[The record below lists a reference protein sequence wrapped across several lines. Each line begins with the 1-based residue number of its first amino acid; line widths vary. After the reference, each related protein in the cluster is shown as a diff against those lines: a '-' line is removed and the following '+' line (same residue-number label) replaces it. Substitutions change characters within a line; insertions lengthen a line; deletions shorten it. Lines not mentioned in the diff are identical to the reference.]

1 MPCLRSLRVLS
12 LNMVNDVPLLD
23 KKIIKA
29 DGTEEKFDTQKIF
42 RGIFKAAEN
51 VGGSDESLAK
61 KLSIEVVDFLENR
74 LNGELEIP
82 STTIGEAVEKVLIE
96 KGHAK
101 TAKAFIVYRENKK
114 HLRQDKSSLGVTDDI
129 GFSYNTLYILKQR
142 YLKRNEKGE
151 TIETP
156 RQMIERIA
164 KTLSKVEKTPAK
176 RKKYYK
182 EFFDLMV
189 NFEFLPGSRTI
200 ANAGKASPQL
210 ANCFVWPVGDDI
222 NEIFDILYKS
232 TLIKK
237 HGGGCG
243 YNFSNIR
250 PEGDVV
256 AGIPDLAAGPVK
268 MIEMFNMMTSLFR
281 QEGKYESGNMA
292 ILNAD
297 HPDIFNFISAKQNDG
312 YLSKTNISVG
322 ITDEFM
328 EAAIKGKDWKLIN
341 PRTKETVNT
350 VSASS
355 ILDLMATM
363 AWQTGDPGII
373 NLSAMNKG
381 TAQSNPL
388 LGKKGMIMATN
399 PCGEVPL
406 YPFESCNLGYV
417 NYVKFVKKGKFDYK
431 RLSEV
436 MKVAVRLMDN
446 VIEASWFPVAEVT
459 KSVRDHRR
467 IGIGAVGWAETLA
480 LMGIPYDSEEAFKM
494 AEKVTKTMYET
505 AYSSSVEIAK
515 EKGPFPLVKD
525 SIWANKKEKPR
536 NVALLTFP
544 PSSSN
549 AVICETT
556 FGIEPYFA
564 LAYEQNVMEGMR
576 LKTVVPLL
584 VEKLKEAGVYS
595 EKLIQKIIN
604 NHGSI
609 QGIPEVPQSIK
620 KVFKVAHDLKWQD
633 HIKMQAAFQKWTD
646 NAITKTINMPVESNP
661 NDIKEAYI
669 MAWRL
674 GCKGLTVYR
683 DHTKKDQVFEFG
695 NGATQNNS
703 VIKMCPNC
711 DIPLKR
717 DKKCLKCE
725 RCGFSTCEL

>member
-1 MPCLRSLRVLS
+1 M
-12 LNMVNDVPLLD
+12 NDISLLD

-29 DGTEEKFDTQKIF
+29 DGSEEIFNSEKIF

-51 VGGSDESLAK
+51 VGGTNESLAK
-61 KLSIEVVDFLENR
+61 DLSLEVISFLKSK
-74 LNGELEIP
+74 LNGELTIP
-82 STTIGEAVEKVLIE
+82 SMLVGEAVEKILIE

-101 TAKAFIVYRENKK
+101 TAKAFIIYRENKK
-114 HLRQDKSSLGVTDDI
+114 HLRQDKSSLGVVDDI

-151 TIETP
+151 IIETP
-156 RQMIERIA
+156 KGMIERIA
-164 KTLSKVEKTPAK
+164 RALSKVEKTSIK
-176 RKKYYK
+176 RKRYFK

-189 NFEFLPGSRTI
+189 NFEFLPGSRTM

-210 ANCFVWPVGDDI
+210 ANCFVWPIADDI
-222 NEIFDILYKS
+222 NNVFDILYKS

-243 YNFSNIR
+243 YNFSSIR
-250 PEGDVV
+250 PEGDSV
-256 AGIPDLAAGPVK
+256 AGIPEIAAGPVK
-268 MIEMFNMMTSLFR
+268 MIEMFNLMTSLFR

-292 ILNAD
+292 ILNVD

-312 YLSKTNISVG
+312 YLSKTNISIG
-322 ITDEFM
+322 ITDKFM
-328 EAAIKGKDWKLIN
+328 EAAIHNKDWKLIN
-341 PRTKETVNT
+341 PRTKKVVNI
-350 VSASS
+350 VSARS
-355 ILDLMATM
+355 ILDLMATI
-363 AWQTGDPGII
+363 AWQTGDPGIV

-381 TAQSNPL
+381 TARSNPL
-388 LGKKGMIMATN
+388 LKKKGMIMATN

-417 NYVKFVKKGKFDYK
+417 NFVKFVKNGKFNYK
-431 RLSEV
+431 RLAEV

-446 VIEASWFPVAEVT
+446 VIEASWFPVPEVT
-459 KSVRDHRR
+459 KSVKDHRR
-467 IGIGAVGWAETLA
+467 IGIGAVGWAEVLA
-480 LMGIPYDSEEAFKM
+480 VLGISYDSNEAFKM
-494 AEKVTKTMYET
+494 AEKVTRVMYEN
-505 AYSSSVEIAK
+505 AFSSSIEIAK

-525 SIWANKKEKPR
+525 SIWADKKEKPR

-556 FGIEPYFA
+556 FGVEPYFA

-584 VEKLKEAGVYS
+584 VEKLKERGIYS
-595 EKLIQKIIN
+595 EDLISKIIA

-609 QGIPEVPQSIK
+609 QGISEVPEDLK
-620 KVFKVAHDLKWQD
+620 KVFKVAHDLNWRD

-646 NAITKTINMPVESNP
+646 NAITKTINMPIDTTP

-669 MAWRL
+669 MAWKL

-695 NGATQNNS
+695 NGS
-703 VIKMCPNC
+703 VAKSGIAAKMCPNC